1 MSRQY
6 QITHRENIVGYF
18 YVEAESEEDA
28 IDVFNCQVMN
38 GDIDFSDMELID
50 HTDEATLLE
59 GTYGKN

>member
-1 MSRQY
+1 M
-6 QITHRENIVGYF
+6 
-18 YVEAESEEDA
+18 EAESEEDA

-59 GTYGKN
+59 GTYGKS